1 MLAAEKFKNRLSGV
15 ELPINGV
22 RLPEYSVEKEELEK
36 VGISRQIS
44 NFDFLKK
51 IAWEGAKK
59 RGITKED
66 KDYIE
71 RLKYELEIL
80 EELSFTDYIL
90 LVWDVI
96 NFCRRNNI
104 PTGRGRGSA
113 ASSMVLYCI
122 GVTGVDPLEH
132 GLYFERF
139 VSRARAKKQVIDG
152 ITYLDGS
159 LMVDVDLDICYYRRG
174 EVIQYLNEKFRGNT
188 SKILTLNTLSGK
200 LLMKECG
207 KVVANKS
214 ESEMNVV
221 SEMIPKKYGEVMDID
236 QAYEEEES
244 FRDWCDENSD
254 VFYIAKKLK
263 NLIKNK
269 GVHASGY
276 LVSHD
281 KLIDVCPSELDSNK
295 DIVSSYDMNW
305 VALINVKLDLLGLRS
320 VSVVDDVCRQLGIKE
335 EDIDVDDPYIYQN
348 LQDLK
353 LQHGLF
359 QIEADTNFRVC
370 QKVKPKD
377 LSQLSAVLSLG
388 RPGAISYVDKYAK
401 YSNTGENESVDPFFD
416 DILGQTANIC
426 IFQEQMMRMAHK
438 IGFTLEEAETLRKIV
453 GKKLVHQV
461 AEWKQKIYD
470 KIKENNLDS
479 KVGDILWKVLEDS
492 ANYSF
497 NKCLSGDTLIYKKGY
512 KDPVFLE
519 DIKIGDWV
527 LSYDT
532 QHNCNIYTEV
542 KDVILG
548 RRHLYF
554 INFTNTKSIRCSGE
568 HKFLAKEGDEYKM
581 FPLWEIFFKNLPVKS
596 QDGEVYIDYIQS
608 IGEQDTYDLEV
619 DHNDHNFYGNDLVT
633 SNSHAVSY
641 ACLAAETV
649 FLKNKYP
656 QQFFLSLLKMSRHEP
671 DPIGEISKIHREMK
685 KLGIPLLPP
694 HIVKSGL
701 DFQIEGD
708 GIRFGL
714 LSIKGISDKSMLK
727 INEFICEG
735 KNKFEIFESAKDC
748 GLNIGV
754 LSCLIQA
761 GALGDY
767 EQNRSYLVYEAQLW
781 NILTDREKPIVLEM
795 GAEFDFK
802 LVPLLK
808 ALKGRLNEKG
818 KPLVRDS
825 RFDTISK
832 KSQPYKDI
840 YEQNKK
846 SESFANWWYE
856 NSLLG
861 YSYTTTLKNIFGR
874 KNPDIISLR
883 EVKSCPNDTGVLFV
897 GKIEEA
903 HKKTSRAGT
912 EYLRFIVSDES
923 EAMTVMVF
931 NNQYSTNMDNCLEM
945 NGGVPQKKSIV
956 VVRGKVKN
964 SDSVFAEIVSV
975 QSNKIYTKLADL
987 KNNA

>member
-22 RLPEYSVEKEELEK
+22 RLPEYTVEKEELEK
-36 VGISRQIS
+36 VGVSRQIS

-59 RGITKED
+59 RGITKDD
-66 KDYIE
+66 KNYIE

-96 NFCRRNNI
+96 NFCRQNNI
-104 PTGRGRGSA
+104 PTGRSRGSA
-113 ASSMVLYCI
+113 GGSLILYCI
-122 GVTGVDPLEH
+122 GVTGVDPLKH
-132 GLYFERF
+132 NLYFERF
-139 VSRARAKKQVIDG
+139 VSRVRAKKQVVDG
-152 ITYLDGS
+152 VTYLDGS

-174 EVIQYLNEKFRGNT
+174 EVIEYLNEKFRGNT

-207 KVVANKS
+207 KVVSNKS

-221 SEMIPKKYGEVMDID
+221 SEMIPKKYGNVMDID
-236 QAYEEEES
+236 QAYEEEEG

-335 EDIDVDDPYIYQN
+335 EDIDVEDPYVYQN
-348 LQDLK
+348 LQELN
-353 LQHGLF
+353 LPHGLF

-370 QKVKPKD
+370 QKVKPKN
-377 LSQLSAVLSLG
+377 LNQLSAVLAIA
-388 RPGAISYVDKYAK
+388 RPGAIDYLKPYAN
-401 YSNTGENESVDPFFD
+401 YSNNGEYESIHPFFD
-416 DILGQTANIC
+416 DILGETGGVC
-426 IFQEQMMRMAHK
+426 LFQEQMMKMSHK
-438 IGFTLEEAETLRKIV
+438 IGFSLDEAEILRRIV
-453 GKKLVHQV
+453 GKKKVDQV
-461 AEWKQKIYD
+461 AEWKSKIED

-479 KVGDILWKVLEDS
+479 KIGEVLWKVLEDS

-497 NKCLSGDTLIYKKGY
+497 NK
-512 KDPVFLE
+512 
-519 DIKIGDWV
+519 
-527 LSYDT
+527 
-532 QHNCNIYTEV
+532 
-542 KDVILG
+542 
-548 RRHLYF
+548 
-554 INFTNTKSIRCSGE
+554 
-568 HKFLAKEGDEYKM
+568 
-581 FPLWEIFFKNLPVKS
+581 
-596 QDGEVYIDYIQS
+596 
-608 IGEQDTYDLEV
+608 
-619 DHNDHNFYGNDLVT
+619 
-633 SNSHAVSY
+633 SHAVSY

-671 DPIGEISKIHREMK
+671 DPIGEIAKIHREMK
-685 KLGIPLLPP
+685 KLDIPLLPP

-701 DFQIEGD
+701 DFQIEGR

-714 LSIKGISDKSMLK
+714 LSIKGISDKSMEK
-727 INEFICEG
+727 INEFICDG

-761 GALGDY
+761 GALGEY

-781 NILTDREKPIVLEM
+781 NVLTDREKPIVLEM
-795 GAEFDFK
+795 GAEFDYK

-840 YEQNKK
+840 YEQNRK

-861 YSYTTTLKNIFGR
+861 YSYSSTLKEIFGR

-883 EVKSCPNDTGVLFV
+883 EVKSCPNDTEVLFV

-931 NNQYSTNMDNCLEM
+931 NNQYSTNMDNCIEM